1 MMRDQITRSNNSWSL
16 ELIAA
21 QRPLAGSSEL
31 RNRRGYSTG
40 LHCTGGNETAFLNA
54 LKTGFDG

>member
-1 MMRDQITRSNNSWSL
+1 
-16 ELIAA
+16 LIAA